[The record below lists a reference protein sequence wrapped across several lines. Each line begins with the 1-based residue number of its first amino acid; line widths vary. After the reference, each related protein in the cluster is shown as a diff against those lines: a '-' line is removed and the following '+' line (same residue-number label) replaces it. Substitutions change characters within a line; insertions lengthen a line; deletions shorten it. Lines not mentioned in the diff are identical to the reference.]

1 MDVQVL
7 ISAFLMGLAGS
18 LHCIGMC
25 GPIALS
31 IPTRGKSMAAK
42 ISGSL
47 LYNLGRISTYAA
59 FGLVFGW
66 IGRSLAWFGWQ
77 QRISILLGIAIL
89 AFLAF
94 PVFFPGKT
102 LHPIISRAMAAVRQ
116 RLATT
121 IFRGSPQALYATGI
135 LNGLLPCGLVYMAI
149 TGAAI
154 TGDPV
159 TGMAFMALFGAG
171 TLPAMFATGFFGQ
184 WLKQP
189 LRLKMRRLYPAL
201 MAIMAFLLILRGLN
215 LGIPMVS
222 PKMNSSASAPAP
234 CVPDDQTHS
243 FK

>member
-31 IPTRGKSMAAK
+31 IPTNGKSMAAK

-66 IGRSLAWFGWQ
+66 IGRSLSWFGWQ
-77 QRISILLGIAIL
+77 QRISILLGMAIL
-89 AFLAF
+89 AFLVF

-121 IFRGSPQALYATGI
+121 IFRNSPQARSATGI

-222 PKMNSSASAPAP
+222 PKMNSASSAPAP

>member
-1 MDVQVL
+1 
-7 ISAFLMGLAGS
+7 
-18 LHCIGMC
+18 
-25 GPIALS
+25 
-31 IPTRGKSMAAK
+31 
-42 ISGSL
+42 
-47 LYNLGRISTYAA
+47 
-59 FGLVFGW
+59 
-66 IGRSLAWFGWQ
+66 
-77 QRISILLGIAIL
+77 
-89 AFLAF
+89 
-94 PVFFPGKT
+94 
-102 LHPIISRAMAAVRQ
+102 
-116 RLATT
+116 
-121 IFRGSPQALYATGI
+121 
-135 LNGLLPCGLVYMAI
+135 MAI

-222 PKMNSSASAPAP
+222 PKMNSASSAPAP

>member
-1 MDVQVL
+1 MDAQVL

-31 IPTRGKSMAAK
+31 LPTAGKTAAAK
-42 ISGSL
+42 VTGAL
-47 LYNLGRISTYAA
+47 LYNFGRITTYAA

-66 IGRSLAWFGWQ
+66 VGRSFAWFGWQ
-77 QRISILLGIAIL
+77 QKISILLGAAIL
-89 AFLAF
+89 VFLLF

-102 LHPIISRAMAAVRQ
+102 LHPVISRAMAAVRNQ
-116 RLATT
+116 LAKT
-121 IFRGSPQALYATGI
+121 IFRASPQALYTTGI
-135 LNGLLPCGLVYMAI
+135 LNGLLPCGLVYMAL

-159 TGMAFMALFGAG
+159 KGMSFMALFGAG

-189 LRLKMRRLYPAL
+189 VRLKMRQLYPAL
-201 MAIMAFLLILRGLN
+201 MAIMAMLLILRGLN
-215 LGIPMVS
+215 LGIPLVS
-222 PKMNSSASAPAP
+222 PKINASSSESVVCNPN
-234 CVPDDQTHS
+234 DQTHS